1 MYADGVASSSR
12 LPLQENW
19 DPPSSLW
26 TFPVSDCRYEPSL
39 PDALTSSTSE
49 ALHQSTAKS
58 SAHASTSTTPPSHPI
73 NLPIRSQLSPGVWT
87 DGGRKIY
94 SSALPE
100 VQQLLE
106 TARSTLTLP
115 DISSDLIFTLAAL
128 DVFYKPGDPVHW
140 LFWSDE
146 KKESTANVVTRISFA
161 WNGTPEYLSILA
173 IHHGSTWRQLYE
185 SKPWFT
191 TVAPPKPSPQARQLN
206 LRKRKV
212 APGAFRDLS
221 KSPGL
226 EDEGDEPVRAAS
238 PELGEDTGPP
248 TKPSDKRKTRA
259 ARKTKPLPPPSPLS
273 SATNSPEPAVL
284 TLSPEQDPAGLSADV
299 DPPTVETATRS
310 KRKISAPSRYPQSVS
325 YLQQVPP
332 ALEGSLLLG
341 PGQPVEPIISGHTRT
356 RSTSTDSSAK
366 TAVASD
372 VSRSASVASGTTA
385 VDARGD
391 ASPSKKR
398 KSLDDDADELEDVH
412 LQNLDLADPDEEG
425 GDDDEDS
432 VTTHGRGKRTRKPII
447 NDTLDDAIFEKTKSA
462 RNGSSARTNR
472 KRARKA

>member
-1 MYADGVASSSR
+1 MS
-12 LPLQENW
+12 
-19 DPPSSLW
+19 
-26 TFPVSDCRYEPSL
+26 PV
-39 PDALTSSTSE
+39 
-49 ALHQSTAKS
+49 
-58 SAHASTSTTPPSHPI
+58 
-73 NLPIRSQLSPGVWT
+73 
-87 DGGRKIY
+87 
-94 SSALPE
+94 
-100 VQQLLE
+100 
-106 TARSTLTLP
+106 
-115 DISSDLIFTLAAL
+115 
-128 DVFYKPGDPVHW
+128 
-140 LFWSDE
+140 
-146 KKESTANVVTRISFA
+146 A

-185 SKPWFT
+185 TKPWFA

-212 APGAFRDLS
+212 VPGAFRDLS
-221 KSPGL
+221 KSPSL
-226 EDEGDEPVRAAS
+226 EDEGDEPVRAPS
-238 PELGEDTGPP
+238 PELGEDTGPL

-259 ARKTKPLPPPSPLS
+259 PRKTKPPPPPSPLS

-299 DPPTVETATRS
+299 DPPTIETATRS

-325 YLQQVPP
+325 YLQQVSP

-372 VSRSASVASGTTA
+372 VSRSASVASGATA
-385 VDARGD
+385 VDARGE

-398 KSLDDDADELEDVH
+398 KSLDDDADELEDVR

-425 GDDDEDS
+425 AEDDED
-432 VTTHGRGKRTRKPII
+432 VGIAHGRGKRTRKPIL
-447 NDTLDDAIFEKTKSA
+447 NDTLDDAIFEKSKSV

-472 KRARKA
+472 KRARKT